1 VTGGRVGRCLFLHGS
16 PCWKQSRASFVCIL
30 YSSPAFLR
38 AANRARWVVPYSPF
52 IPATGLLDNR
62 LGARVTAAVKPT
74 KP

>member
-1 VTGGRVGRCLFLHGS
+1 RSVPFFTRKPLLETVKGFFRL
-16 PCWKQSRASFVCIL
+16 IL

-38 AANRARWVVPYSPF
+38 AANRAGWEVPYSPF

-62 LGARVTAAVKPT
+62 LGARATAAVKPT